1 MTVPPQVHGGFDPS
15 PWGTLPEE
23 LPEASQPAG
32 LWSDVWR
39 RFRANKLA
47 VIGLAFIVFLVLVAI
62 FADVIAPYSITERD
76 SSQFRSGPS
85 SDHWFGTDLIGRDVF
100 SRVVY
105 GSRVSLRIGI
115 VSTLIAM
122 FIGVLLGGF
131 AGFVGRWPGALVMR
145 ITDIFLSIPYIVLA
159 IAIATVFGRSE
170 NSVIVVLGVTGWLG
184 ICRIVRASFMQLNN
198 VEYIEAAHALGYKG
212 SRIMFRHMLPNSLQ
226 PIIVYGTI
234 AIGSAILAE
243 AALSFLQVGPQDPT
257 PAWGLMVSQ
266 GKGDLANAPH
276 LVLFPGLAIS
286 LTVLAFVLIGDGLR
300 DALDPKLKS
309 R

>member
-1 MTVPPQVHGGFDPS
+1 MKAEPHVDGVEIS
-15 PWGTLPEE
+15 PTGALPAE
-23 LPEASQPAG
+23 LPPSSQPVG
-32 LWSDVWR
+32 LWADVWK

-47 VIGLAFIVFLVLVAI
+47 IAGLCFIVLLILVAI

-76 SSQFRSGPS
+76 SSQFRVGPS

-115 VSTLIAM
+115 VSTMIAM
-122 FIGVLLGGF
+122 MIGVLLGAF
-131 AGFVGRWPGALVMR
+131 AGFVGRWPGSLIMR
-145 ITDIFLSIPYIVLA
+145 ITDIFLAVPYIVLA

-170 NSVIVVLGVTGWLG
+170 NSVIIVLGLTGWLG
-184 ICRIVRASFMQLNN
+184 VCRIVRASFMQLSNM
-198 VEYIEAAHALGYKG
+198 EYVEAARALGFRNG
-212 SRIMFRHMLPNSLQ
+212 RIMFRHMLPNSLQ

-286 LTVLAFVLIGDGLR
+286 LTVLAFVLVGDGLR